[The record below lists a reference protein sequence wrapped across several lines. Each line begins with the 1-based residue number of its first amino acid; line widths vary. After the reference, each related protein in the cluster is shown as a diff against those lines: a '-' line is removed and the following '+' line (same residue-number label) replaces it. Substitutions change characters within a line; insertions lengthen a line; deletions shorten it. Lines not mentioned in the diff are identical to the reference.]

1 MLWQDFLYL
10 VIMYILFTQKWAL
23 NYGQVLVSQQ
33 ILRTKSV
40 GPVAQ
45 LV

>member
-10 VIMYILFTQKWAL
+10 VTMFILFTLKWAL

-40 GPVAQ
+40 GWVAQ
-45 LV
+45 SV